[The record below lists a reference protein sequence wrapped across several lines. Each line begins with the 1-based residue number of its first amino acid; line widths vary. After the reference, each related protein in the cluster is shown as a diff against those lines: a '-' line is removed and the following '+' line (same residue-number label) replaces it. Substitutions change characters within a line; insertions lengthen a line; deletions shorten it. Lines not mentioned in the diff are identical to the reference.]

1 MATGKATPATTPR
14 PAGEVKKSLV
24 ACMLEKTSGLM
35 ALLSATPPAAQS
47 TLIAVVVQNSFDEF
61 SVTRRGAA
69 IIAFSLR
76 ESSFAGVKVEEAT
89 LAVVATDGAETGLLT
104 GSGVGAAD
112 FEVLAGL
119 CCTLAT
125 ACATGPAAFTTG
137 GTGGAAGVAITEA
150 VVMVAAFAAVSTG
163 ETAAG
168 SAVLVFCS
176 ATSSSAAREIC
187 SSRSSTEKPSSK
199 ALKSISISRSSP
211 KSISSACSSAFSTS
225 RSSFCAL
232 DLEAIVRLPR
242 THYCDGRTMKEPLQN
257 FLRHFA
263 SYRVVPVKE
272 IGVFCRYLKL

>member
-1 MATGKATPATTPR
+1 FMAATSRRTACPRVETRSPETASGGSSRMAASDMLRAARCISCARFTSCANPQNMATGKATPATTPR

-69 IIAFSLR
+69 IIVFSLR

-150 VVMVAAFAAVSTG
+150 
-163 ETAAG
+163 
-168 SAVLVFCS
+168 
-176 ATSSSAAREIC
+176 
-187 SSRSSTEKPSSK
+187 
-199 ALKSISISRSSP
+199 
-211 KSISSACSSAFSTS
+211 
-225 RSSFCAL
+225 
-232 DLEAIVRLPR
+232 
-242 THYCDGRTMKEPLQN
+242 
-257 FLRHFA
+257 
-263 SYRVVPVKE
+263 
-272 IGVFCRYLKL
+272 